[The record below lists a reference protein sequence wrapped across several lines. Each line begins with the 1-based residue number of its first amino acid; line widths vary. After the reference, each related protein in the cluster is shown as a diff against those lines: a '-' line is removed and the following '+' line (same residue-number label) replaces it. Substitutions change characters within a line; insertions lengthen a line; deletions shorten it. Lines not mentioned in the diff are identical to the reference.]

1 MAVSSYLPD
10 VAGGMVAAASFASD
24 DDARQ
29 AIEILTAS
37 DVLPQEISVITRD
50 DARSSRIAGDKAWF
64 PGKDVRGLVR
74 LFRRIRLIGGRLP
87 GDIRRRYGAD
97 LSGGGVLVVAAA
109 GGQPADTLAALL
121 TRAGGRLVDQWW
133 QEPADLFAPPELAGP
148 F

>member
-10 VAGGMVAAASFASD
+10 VAGGMVAAASFV
-24 DDARQ
+24 DDAAAQQ
-29 AIEILTAS
+29 AIAILADS
-37 DVLPQEISVITRD
+37 DVRPQEISVLARD
-50 DARSSRIAGDKAWF
+50 GSRAERIAGERAWY
-64 PGKDVRGLVR
+64 PGKDERGPSR
-74 LFRRIRLIGGRLP
+74 LLHRLGHRLP
-87 GDIRRRYGAD
+87 REVRQRYRAELAAGR
-97 LSGGGVLVVAAA
+97 VVIVAAA

>member
-10 VAGGMVAAASFASD
+10 VAGGMVAAASFSD
-24 DDARQ
+24 DDAARQ
-29 AIEILTAS
+29 AIEILVGS

-50 DARSSRIAGDKAWF
+50 DMRSSRIAGDKAWY
-64 PGKDVRGLVR
+64 PGKDVRGLGR
-74 LFRRIRLIGGRLP
+74 LFRRIGSGLP

-97 LSGGGVLVVAAA
+97 LAGGGVLVVAAA

-133 QEPADLFAPPELAGP
+133 QPPADLFAPPELAGP

>member
-24 DDARQ
+24 DAARQ
-29 AIEILTAS
+29 AIETLTTS

-50 DARSSRIAGDKAWF
+50 DARSSRIAGDKAWY
-64 PGKDVRGLVR
+64 PGKDVRGLGR
-74 LFRRIRLIGGRLP
+74 LFRRFGGLP
-87 GDIRRRYGAD
+87 TDIRRRYGAD
-97 LSGGGVLVVAAA
+97 LAGGGVIVVAAA

-133 QEPADLFAPPELAGP
+133 QPPADLFAPPELAGP

>member
-10 VAGGMVAAASFASD
+10 VAGGMVAAASFARD

-50 DARSSRIAGDKAWF
+50 DARSSRIAGDKAWY

-74 LFRRIRLIGGRLP
+74 LFRRIGGGLP

-97 LSGGGVLVVAAA
+97 LAGGGVLVVAAA

-121 TRAGGRLVDQWW
+121 SRAGGRLVDQWW
-133 QEPADLFAPPELAGP
+133 QPPADLFAPPELAGP

>member
-24 DDARQ
+24 DAARQ

-50 DARSSRIAGDKAWF
+50 DARSSRIAADKAWY

-74 LFRRIRLIGGRLP
+74 LLRRIGGGLP
-87 GDIRRRYGAD
+87 RDIRRRYGAD
-97 LSGGGVLVVAAA
+97 LAGGGVLVVAAA

-121 TRAGGRLVDQWW
+121 SRAGGRLVDQWW
-133 QEPADLFAPPELAGP
+133 QPPADIFAPPELAGP